1 MLNQITPLILTYNEA
16 PNLARTLDRLAWARD
31 IVVVDS
37 LSTDDTRAIAARYP
51 SVRVVERAFTT
62 HAEQWNFG
70 LGQTGIKTDW
80 VLALDAD
87 FVVTEDFIREI
98 GALSPPQNV
107 DGYRASFTYC
117 IDGKPLRSAVYPPV
131 TVLYRR
137 TRANYRQDGHTQRVH
152 VDGPVAEL
160 SSRILHDDR
169 KSLAHWIG
177 SQVNY
182 MRLEAEKLSTAPSSS
197 LGVVDRV
204 RRWIVVAPPAMFVHC
219 LFVRGGILDGWAG
232 VYYALQR
239 AAAELIL
246 SLSLAER
253 FVIGRRPAGRPSSH

>member
-1 MLNQITPLILTYNEA
+1 MLSQITPLILTYNEA

-51 SVRVVERAFTT
+51 SVRIFERAFTT

-70 LGQTGIKTDW
+70 LEQTGIRTDW

-87 FVVTEDFIREI
+87 FVLTEDVVREI
-98 GALSPPQNV
+98 GALSPPQDV

-117 IDGKPLRSAVYPPV
+117 IDGRPLRSAVYPPV

-137 TRANYRQDGHTQRVH
+137 ARANYRQDGHTQRVH
-152 VDGPVAEL
+152 VAGRVGDL

-169 KSLAHWIG
+169 KPLARWIG
-177 SQVNY
+177 SQVKY
-182 MRLEAEKLSTAPSSS
+182 MRLEAEKLSTTPASS

-219 LFVRGGILDGWAG
+219 LFVRGGIRDGWAG

-239 AAAELIL
+239 SAAELIL

-253 FVIGRRPAGRPSSH
+253 FVFGRRPAGRPSSH

>member
-1 MLNQITPLILTYNEA
+1 MLSHITPLILTYNEA
-16 PNLARTLDRLAWARD
+16 PNLGRTLDRLAWARD

-51 SVRVVERAFTT
+51 AVRVFDRAFTT

-70 LGQTGIKTDW
+70 LQRTGIKTDW

-87 FVVTEDFIREI
+87 FVLTEDVIREI
-98 GALSPPQNV
+98 GSLSPPQEV

-137 TRANYRQDGHTQRVH
+137 TRAEYQQDGHTQRVH
-152 VDGPVAEL
+152 VDGQVGEL
-160 SSRILHDDR
+160 SSRIQHDDR

-177 SQVNY
+177 SQVKY
-182 MRLEAEKLSTAPSSS
+182 MRLEAEKLSTTPSSS
-197 LGVVDRV
+197 LGVVDRI
-204 RRWIVVAPPAMFVHC
+204 RRWIVVAPPAMFFHC

-232 VYYALQR
+232 VYYAMQR